1 MKQVLQIKMYPVS
14 YGQGSFV
21 CSTVLKIF
29 NLYFYNNR
37 AIFSRSD
44 WWRAIVND
52 KPGKWC
58 DDGKIVFLF
67 LPGLIVQETFLERT
81 SRLSMLLQKNRK
93 QFSTT
98 CLWRV
103 VPFEFCTFS
112 RHFYG
117 WSYGVYIEHGICLN
131 WFKYCSLNIFHC
143 GKTFG
148 KM

>member
-21 CSTVLKIF
+21 RSTVLKIF

-58 DDGKIVFLF
+58 DDGKIRFPLSPGTDFLRNF
-67 LPGLIVQETFLERT
+67 SGKDLKTVNVIV
-81 SRLSMLLQKNRK
+81 KK
-93 QFSTT
+93 
-98 CLWRV
+98 
-103 VPFEFCTFS
+103 
-112 RHFYG
+112 
-117 WSYGVYIEHGICLN
+117 
-131 WFKYCSLNIFHC
+131 
-143 GKTFG
+143 
-148 KM
+148 